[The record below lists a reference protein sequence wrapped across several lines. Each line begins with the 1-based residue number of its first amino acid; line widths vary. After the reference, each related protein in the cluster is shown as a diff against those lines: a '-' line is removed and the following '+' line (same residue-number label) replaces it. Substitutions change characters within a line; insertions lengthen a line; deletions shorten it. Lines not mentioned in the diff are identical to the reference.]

1 MLCTV
6 KILVLKFQYLA
17 SFLMYF
23 VCINSNLQYLIS
35 YNYFFFFSGV
45 ESTSVPNCISAPV
58 PVPSTP
64 GPISSTPGP
73 VSSTPGPSS
82 SLHASLYLS
91 PDPPSSHYMYT
102 VQDDLKK
109 SSSLVSSSSSSQF
122 KTTSV
127 HLRYCTCIHCIYAYK
142 TYCVRH

>member
-1 MLCTV
+1 
-6 KILVLKFQYLA
+6 
-17 SFLMYF
+17 MYF

-58 PVPSTP
+58 PVSSTP
-64 GPISSTPGP
+64 GPISSTPGPVSSTSGP

-109 SSSLVSSSSSSQF
+109 LSSLVSSSSSSQF

-127 HLRYCTCIHCIYAYK
+127 HLRYCTCIQPYTVSTHTKLTA
-142 TYCVRH
+142 